1 MNIEG
6 RFMFK
11 SKLMILG
18 LTLFAFASSNTFAK
32 KFANGYTEFELPP
45 GWDCSIEG
53 SEWVCQ
59 SSNKDRKKEAIIILA
74 AKKRGPQDELANYQA
89 YLKKT
94 KGYQLPGAKMQK
106 SEPKYTK
113 IRTINQQQWVDA
125 LHLASEVPG
134 FYTRY
139 LATVKADIGVAI
151 TFSVTKNLYNAYQG
165 LFDNVIASMRVFRQS
180 NQKLANLKRKASAG
194 ENFDDATFAP
204 EDDTFDIGQAK
215 TKKRKSSSGG
225 GNEIFIF
232 GAIAIAALFGLKKL
246 KGKKAPAKKKKKK
259 VAKK

>member
-1 MNIEG
+1 
-6 RFMFK
+6 MFK
-11 SKLMILG
+11 NKKLLFSLMILM
-18 LTLFAFASSNTFAK
+18 LSTSSVFAK

-45 GWDCSIEG
+45 GWDCGIEG

-74 AKKRGPQDELANYQA
+74 AKKRGPQDKLENYQA
-89 YLKKT
+89 YLRKT
-94 KGYQLPGAKMQK
+94 KGYQLPGSKMQK

-113 IRTINQQQWVDA
+113 VKTINQQAWVDA

-151 TFSVTKNLYNAYQG
+151 TFSVTKNLYTAYQG

-180 NQKLANLKRKASAG
+180 NKNLANLKKSNNAG

-204 EDDTFDIGQAK
+204 EDDTFDIAQSK
-215 TKKRKSSSGG
+215 RKKRGSSSEG
-225 GNEIFIF
+225 GNELFIII
-232 GAIAIAALFGLKKL
+232 GLAVAGLLILKKL
-246 KGKKAPAKKKKKK
+246 KGKKAPVKKKKKK
-259 VAKK
+259 STKK